1 MMHRRLLP
9 LVAAAAIASLAA
21 CNSNN
26 NPGPVPTLGPTCQ
39 LPSGVQTALVYP
51 APNSTVSASSIT
63 QLIIGSTAAL
73 DPNRFQIVITDAV
86 FPFPNFVKP
95 GSNLATVSPPFP
107 SPNTTPTFA
116 NPQYQSSTLNAQ
128 FATSQVVTVYVNDS
142 KSGDNC
148 TPLSLGQ
155 FTTQ

>member
-1 MMHRRLLP
+1 
-9 LVAAAAIASLAA
+9 
-21 CNSNN
+21 
-26 NPGPVPTLGPTCQ
+26 
-39 LPSGVQTALVYP
+39 VQTALVYP
-51 APNSTVSASSIT
+51 APNSTVSASSVT

-73 DPNRFQIVITDAV
+73 DASRFQIVITDAK
-86 FPFPNFVKP
+86 FPYPDFVQP
-95 GSNLATVSPPFP
+95 GGSLASVSPPFP

-128 FATSQVVTVYVNDS
+128 FAASQVVTVYINDS

>member
-9 LVAAAAIASLAA
+9 LAAIAAIASLAA
-21 CNSNN
+21 CNSGN

-51 APNSTVSASSIT
+51 APNSTVSASSVT

-73 DPNRFQIVITDAV
+73 DSSRFQIVITDAV
-86 FPFPNFVKP
+86 FPYPIFKQP
-95 GSNLATVSPPFP
+95 GGSLASVSPPFP
-107 SPNTTPTFA
+107 SPNATPAFA

-128 FATSQVVTVYVNDS
+128 FAASQVVTVYINDS